1 MLLFQIV
8 LLALVQG
15 LGEFLPIGGA
25 GPSTLVPASAG
36 LPDQGLALG
45 LAAHLGTLAAAL
57 LYFWRDG
64 CRMTVGVFR
73 LLFGRGPFEHPEAGA
88 RLALQLLAATVPAIA
103 LGAAIAHALG
113 GALDSIPALA
123 GVTILGGLLLVLADR
138 TGATFR
144 RVEDM
149 KLRHALIIGTAEM
162 LAVIPGAGRTTL
174 AIAAARLLG
183 YERPEAARAG
193 VLLSIPALVVVAAVE
208 AHRLIQLIGAGA
220 PELHAVAPRDLVS
233 TALVALLS
241 GLAAI
246 AFLMKLLERAGF
258 MLFLVYRVLYA
269 GALLY
274 LLYGL

>member
-1 MLLFQIV
+1 LLLFQIV

-144 RVEDM
+144 RVED
-149 KLRHALIIGTAEM
+149 LRAVMERNGDADKQIWITEFGWTSDPVNPSYSWFAVSEELKGQYLVDAFRWAHTHWQPWIGVMVAWNMADPSWTAANEEYWWSITNPDGSPRSAFT
-162 LAVIPGAGRTTL
+162 LFAQQRTQ
-174 AIAAARLLG
+174 G
-183 YERPEAARAG
+183 
-193 VLLSIPALVVVAAVE
+193 
-208 AHRLIQLIGAGA
+208 
-220 PELHAVAPRDLVS
+220 
-233 TALVALLS
+233 
-241 GLAAI
+241 GLP
-246 AFLMKLLERAGF
+246 
-258 MLFLVYRVLYA
+258 
-269 GALLY
+269 
-274 LLYGL
+274 